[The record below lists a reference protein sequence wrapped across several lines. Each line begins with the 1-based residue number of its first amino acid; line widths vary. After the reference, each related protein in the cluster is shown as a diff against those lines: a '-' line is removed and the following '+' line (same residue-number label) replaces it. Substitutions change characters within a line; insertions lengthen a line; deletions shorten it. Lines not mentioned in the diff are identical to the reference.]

1 MRNAAEASNV
11 CSSVSLHLGALSRR
25 MPPSCNCL
33 IEEQVSLPNL
43 ISIGS
48 AAEQLRMANRVLV
61 IGCSG
66 GGKTTLSLRIAE
78 RFGLEYQSY
87 DRDVR
92 WLPGWRV
99 RDRAEQ
105 RLRVIDLVTRERW
118 VMDGNTLSTF
128 DIRLPRTDLVV
139 WLRVPRRVA
148 LMGIARRV
156 FSNYGSVRIDMAA
169 GCPEQLPDREFLS
182 YIWTFEKRV
191 APRII
196 AGLDRHGPSVP
207 VVILPTRKSTEALL
221 TN

>member
-1 MRNAAEASNV
+1 M
-11 CSSVSLHLGALSRR
+11 HLTEE
-25 MPPSCNCL
+25 L
-33 IEEQVSLPNL
+33 ISLPNL
-43 ISIGS
+43 ISIPH
-48 AAEQLRMANRVLV
+48 AAECLATANRVLV

-66 GGKTTLSLRIAE
+66 GGKSTLSLRIAE

-92 WLPGWRV
+92 WLPGWQV

-105 RLRVIDLVTRERW
+105 RARVLDLVSRERW
-118 VMDGNTLSTF
+118 VMDGNTPSTF

-148 LMGIARRV
+148 LAGIARRV
-156 FSNYGSVRIDMAA
+156 YSNYGSVRFDMAA

-182 YIWTFEKRV
+182 YIWAFEKKV
-191 APRII
+191 SPRII

-207 VVILPTRKSTEALL
+207 VVILQARKSAEALL
-221 TN
+221 ST